1 MDISKRDSKV
11 LKGIAIISMLMLHL
25 FCRKE
30 NLPYTPLI
38 WIGETP
44 LIYYLGLFGD
54 ICVSIFCF
62 ISGYAHYIQS
72 SNKITTRERYIH
84 LLRFFI
90 KFLVIVLLSS
100 LIGLISRNPTL
111 PGNWK
116 EFIFN
121 CLTIK
126 NSYNGAWWY
135 VNTYLLI
142 VLLQP
147 IFYRFTR
154 NCPAWFVLISGFA
167 FYTIGYGIRF
177 WNWFATDIPVFAWV
191 ITHIG
196 LLGTSFFPYIIG
208 MLFCKKQIIGTL
220 HEMLRNIHN
229 IYIYILTVF
238 TFCMMIVM
246 HGIIPS
252 LFVAVITA
260 IVTICLMCI
269 CPIPKWLAA
278 IFEYLGD
285 HSTNIWLT
293 HMFFYM
299 NLFNGLV
306 FRVKYPILIFLFM
319 LSLSLI
325 SSYIINLIC
334 KPILKNL
341 R

>member
-11 LKGIAIISMLMLHL
+11 LKGAAIISMLMLHL
-25 FCRKE
+25 FCRRE

-38 WIGETP
+38 WIGDTP
-44 LIYYLGLFGD
+44 LIYYWGLFGD

-90 KFLVIVLLSS
+90 TFWMIVVLSS
-100 LIGLISRNPTL
+100 LIGWISQNPAI

-135 VNTYLLI
+135 ANTYLLL
-142 VLLQP
+142 VVFQP
-147 IFYRFTR
+147 IFYRFVKK
-154 NCPAWFVLISGFA
+154 CPAWFVLISSFA

-177 WNWFATDIPVFAWV
+177 WSWFATDIPVLSWI
-191 ITHIG
+191 ITHLG

-220 HEMLRNIHN
+220 RSMTRNVHN
-229 IYIYILTVF
+229 IYIYINYIHI
-238 TFCMMIVM
+238 CRNDNNARYRSI
-246 HGIIPS
+246 
-252 LFVAVITA
+252 AV
-260 IVTICLMCI
+260 CCG
-269 CPIPKWLAA
+269 CYSNCY
-278 IFEYLGD
+278 YLS
-285 HSTNIWLT
+285 H
-293 HMFFYM
+293 
-299 NLFNGLV
+299 
-306 FRVKYPILIFLFM
+306 
-319 LSLSLI
+319 
-325 SSYIINLIC
+325 
-334 KPILKNL
+334 L
-341 R
+341 RLYTSEMA

>member
-1 MDISKRDSKV
+1 MVCSYIRLCILYHWIWYSV
-11 LKGIAIISMLMLHL
+11 LELVCYRYSC
-25 FCRKE
+25 FC
-30 NLPYTPLI
+30 
-38 WIGETP
+38 
-44 LIYYLGLFGD
+44 LG
-54 ICVSIFCF
+54 
-62 ISGYAHYIQS
+62 H
-72 SNKITTRERYIH
+72 
-84 LLRFFI
+84 
-90 KFLVIVLLSS
+90 
-100 LIGLISRNPTL
+100 
-111 PGNWK
+111 
-116 EFIFN
+116 
-121 CLTIK
+121 
-126 NSYNGAWWY
+126 
-135 VNTYLLI
+135 NT
-142 VLLQP
+142 
-147 IFYRFTR
+147 YRFTR
-154 NCPAWFVLISGFA
+154 HIIFSVYYRNAFLQKTDNRNFA
-167 FYTIGYGIRF
+167 R
-177 WNWFATDIPVFAWV
+177 DV
-191 ITHIG
+191 
-196 LLGTSFFPYIIG
+196 
-208 MLFCKKQIIGTL
+208 KKYSQY
-220 HEMLRNIHN
+220 